1 VIAELSLET
10 FCRPAQ
16 QAVMKRILTLSTAL
30 LLAPLAALHAKD
42 QVSSAPATGDV
53 LDVRVVRTADQEP
66 RASLL
71 GQPTIALW
79 KEKHLVVA
87 YQKGI
92 AGKTD
97 MGSIDAIVSSNDGDS
112 WSIPSTI
119 FDHEQRHGA
128 MQFGYCN
135 AVLYH
140 PPGQQVLWCFAM
152 RCPLNYADS
161 EDSHL
166 AAAYSGDGGR
176 SWNPVELAMH
186 YTGPLVILG
195 EIQRIIENGQPVYL
209 LPAHRNTKRADPL
222 GQQEQFVLR
231 STSLLDWHLGGY
243 VPQENPGAIFL
254 HEGQI
259 AVVNEQQHLKMV
271 MRTSSGKRDGKTLDG
286 GPLTPPRAWSST
298 STDGGKTWSI
308 AQEEPDLWNTVSEAW
323 FGQSR
328 TGTQL
333 YLYNDGPAF
342 SRMALRYK
350 MKPANGDWNAE
361 RTFFDVGIHNSY
373 PTLIETAPGEFR
385 AVWDSGDEKRHRRS
399 IRFGK
404 LTLKN

>member
-1 VIAELSLET
+1 MKCTIAS
-10 FCRPAQ
+10 
-16 QAVMKRILTLSTAL
+16 
-30 LLAPLAALHAKD
+30 LAAIFLVHNVGA
-42 QVSSAPATGDV
+42 QPIGDV
-53 LDVRVVRTADQEP
+53 RDVRIVRTADQEP
-66 RASLL
+66 RAALL
-71 GQPTIALW
+71 GQPSIALW
-79 KEKHLVVA
+79 KEKHLIVA

-92 AGKTD
+92 AGKLD
-97 MGSIDAIVSSNDGDS
+97 MGSIDAIVSNNDGAS
-112 WSIPSTI
+112 WGIPSTV

-135 AVLYH
+135 AVLYK
-140 PPGQQVLWCFAM
+140 PPGQEVVWCFAM

-243 VPQENPGAIFL
+243 VPQTEPGKIFL
-254 HEGQI
+254 HEGQLTVI
-259 AVVNEQQHLKMV
+259 NEQQHLKMV
-271 MRTSSGKRDGKTLDG
+271 MRTSVGKRDGKLLDG
-286 GPLTPPRAWSST
+286 GELNPPRAWSSI
-298 STDGGKTWSI
+298 STDGGKTWSV
-308 AQEEPDLWNTVSEAW
+308 AQEESELWNTAAEAW
-323 FGQSR
+323 FGQARS
-328 TGTQL
+328 GAQL
-333 YLYNDGPAF
+333 YVYNDGPAF

-350 MKPANGDWNAE
+350 VKPPGSTWSKE
-361 RTFFDVGIHNSY
+361 HTFFEADIHNSY
-373 PTLIETAPGEFR
+373 PTLLEIAPGEFR
-385 AVWDSGDEKRHRRS
+385 AVWDSGTAQRHRRE

-404 LTLKN
+404 FTLKLEK

>member
-1 VIAELSLET
+1 
-10 FCRPAQ
+10 
-16 QAVMKRILTLSTAL
+16 
-30 LLAPLAALHAKD
+30 
-42 QVSSAPATGDV
+42 
-53 LDVRVVRTADQEP
+53 
-66 RASLL
+66 
-71 GQPTIALW
+71 
-79 KEKHLVVA
+79 
-87 YQKGI
+87 
-92 AGKTD
+92 
-97 MGSIDAIVSSNDGDS
+97 
-112 WSIPSTI
+112 
-119 FDHEQRHGA
+119 
-128 MQFGYCN
+128 
-135 AVLYH
+135 
-140 PPGQQVLWCFAM
+140 M

-195 EIQRIIENGQPVYL
+195 EIQRIIEDGQPVYL

-222 GQQEQFVLR
+222 GQREQFVLR
-231 STSLLDWHLGGY
+231 STSLLDWRLGGY
-243 VPQENPGAIFL
+243 VPQPEPGKIFL

-259 AVVNEQQHLKMV
+259 AVLNEQQHLKMV
-271 MRTSSGKRDGKTLDG
+271 MRTAEGRAEG
-286 GPLTPPRAWSST
+286 GALNPPRAWSSA

-308 AQEEPDLWNTVSEAW
+308 AQEEPELWNTVSEGW

-333 YLYNDGPAF
+333 YVYNDGPAW

-350 MKPANGDWNAE
+350 AKPASGAWSDE
-361 RTFFDVGIHNSY
+361 RTFFDTGIHNSY

-385 AVWDSGDEKRHRRS
+385 AVWDSGDEKRSRRS

-404 LTLKN
+404 LSLKNQP

>member
-1 VIAELSLET
+1 
-10 FCRPAQ
+10 
-16 QAVMKRILTLSTAL
+16 MKPTLTLPAAL
-30 LLAPLAALHAKD
+30 LVVALGSLHAKD
-42 QVSSAPATGDV
+42 EVGNTPSTGDV
-53 LDVRVVRTADQEP
+53 RDVRVVRAADQEP

-71 GQPTIALW
+71 GQPSIALW

-92 AGKTD
+92 AGKAD
-97 MGSIDAIVSSNDGDS
+97 MGSIDAVVSTNDGHS
-112 WSIPSTI
+112 WSIPSPV

-128 MQFGYCN
+128 MQFAYCN

-140 PPGQQVLWCFAM
+140 PEGQEVVWCFAM
-152 RCPLNYADS
+152 RCPLNYPDS

-176 SWNPVELAMH
+176 SWNPVELSMH

-209 LPAHRNTKRADPL
+209 LPAHRNTRRADPM

-243 VPQENPGAIFL
+243 VPQAEPGAVFL

-259 AVVNEQQHLKMV
+259 AVTDDRQGLKMV
-271 MRTSSGKRDGKTLDG
+271 MRTSTGKKGGQTLDG
-286 GPLTPPRAWSST
+286 GALNPPRAWSST
-298 STDGGKTWSI
+298 STDGGRSWGI
-308 AQEEPDLWNTVSEAW
+308 AREEPELWNSVSEGW
-323 FGQSR
+323 FGQSSA
-328 TGTQL
+328 GTQL
-333 YLYNDGPAF
+333 YVYNDGPAW

-350 MKPANGDWNAE
+350 VKPANGAWGGE
-361 RTFFDVGIHNSY
+361 RSFFDAGIHNSY

-385 AVWDSGDEKRHRRS
+385 AVWDSGDEKHGRRS

-404 LTLKN
+404 LTLINRP

>member
-1 VIAELSLET
+1 MKHPCSLLIAML
-10 FCRPAQ
+10 F
-16 QAVMKRILTLSTAL
+16 
-30 LLAPLAALHAKD
+30 APSAAMHAKD
-42 QVSSAPATGDV
+42 QVTNATTTGAVRDI
-53 LDVRVVRTADQEP
+53 RVVRTADQEP

-71 GQPTIALW
+71 GQPSIAFW

-92 AGKTD
+92 AGKGD
-97 MGSIDAIVSSNDGDS
+97 MGSIDVVVSTNDGDS

-128 MQFGYCN
+128 LQFAYCN
-135 AVLYH
+135 AVLYR
-140 PPGQQVLWCFAM
+140 PPGQAVLWCFAM

-195 EIQRIIENGQPVYL
+195 EIQRIIEDGQPVYL

-222 GQQEQFVLR
+222 GQREQFVLR
-231 STSLLDWHLGGY
+231 STSLLDWSLGGY
-243 VPQENPGAIFL
+243 VPQPEPGKIFL

-259 AVVNEQQHLKMV
+259 AVLNEQQHLKMV
-271 MRTSSGKRDGKTLDG
+271 MRTAEGRAEG
-286 GPLTPPRAWSST
+286 GALNPPRAWSSA

-308 AQEEPDLWNTVSEAW
+308 AQEEPELWNTVSEGW

-333 YLYNDGPAF
+333 YVYNDGPAW

-350 MKPANGDWNAE
+350 AKPASGAWSDE
-361 RTFFDVGIHNSY
+361 RTFFDTGIHNSY

-385 AVWDSGDEKRHRRS
+385 AVWDSGDEKRSRRS

-404 LTLKN
+404 LSLKNQP

>member
-1 VIAELSLET
+1 
-10 FCRPAQ
+10 
-16 QAVMKRILTLSTAL
+16 MKLTMNLHIFLTTL
-30 LLAPLAALHAKD
+30 LLVPLAKLHAKD
-42 QVSSAPATGDV
+42 EVANTPATGDAR
-53 LDVRVVRTADQEP
+53 DVRVVRAVDQEP
-66 RASLL
+66 RAPSL
-71 GQPTIALW
+71 GQPSIALW
-79 KEKHLVVA
+79 KEKHLVVT

-97 MGSIDAIVSSNDGDS
+97 MGSIDAIVSTNDGGS
-112 WSIPSTI
+112 WSIPSTV
-119 FDHEQRHGA
+119 FDHTQRHGA
-128 MQFGYCN
+128 MQFGYSN
-135 AVLYH
+135 AVLYQ
-140 PPGQQVLWCFAM
+140 PPGQEVLWCFAM

-166 AAAYSGDGGR
+166 AAAYSGDGGG

-195 EIQRIIENGQPVYL
+195 QIQRIIENGQPVYL

-222 GQQEQFVLR
+222 GQREQFVLR
-231 STSLLDWHLGGY
+231 STSLLDWSLGGY
-243 VPQENPGAIFL
+243 VPQPEPGAIFL

-259 AVVNEQQHLKMV
+259 TVINEQQHLKMV
-271 MRTSSGKRDGKTLDG
+271 MRTADGKKEG
-286 GPLTPPRAWSST
+286 GALNPPRAWSST

-308 AQEEPDLWNTVSEAW
+308 AREEPDLWNTVSKGW

-333 YLYNDGPAF
+333 YVYNDGPAW

-350 MKPANGDWNAE
+350 VKLASGAWSRE
-361 RTFFDVGIHNSY
+361 RSFFDAGIHNSY
-373 PTLIETAPGEFR
+373 PTLLETEPGEFS
-385 AVWDSGDEKRHRRS
+385 AVWDSGDEKHGRRS

-404 LTLKN
+404 LTLKNSP

>member
-1 VIAELSLET
+1 MKHPCSLLIAML
-10 FCRPAQ
+10 F
-16 QAVMKRILTLSTAL
+16 
-30 LLAPLAALHAKD
+30 APSAAMHAKD
-42 QVSSAPATGDV
+42 QVTNATTTGDV
-53 LDVRVVRTADQEP
+53 RDIRVVRTADQEP

-71 GQPTIALW
+71 GQPSIALW

-92 AGKTD
+92 AGKGD
-97 MGSIDAIVSSNDGDS
+97 MGSIDVVVSTNDGDS

-128 MQFGYCN
+128 LQFAYCN
-135 AVLYH
+135 AVLYR
-140 PPGQQVLWCFAM
+140 PPGQAVLWCFAM

-195 EIQRIIENGQPVYL
+195 EIQRIIEDGQPVYL

-222 GQQEQFVLR
+222 GQREQFVLR
-231 STSLLDWHLGGY
+231 STSLLDWSLGGY
-243 VPQENPGAIFL
+243 VPQPEPGKIFL

-259 AVVNEQQHLKMV
+259 AVLNEQQHLKMV
-271 MRTSSGKRDGKTLDG
+271 MRTAEGRAEG
-286 GPLTPPRAWSST
+286 GALNPPRAWSSA

-308 AQEEPDLWNTVSEAW
+308 AQEEPELWNTVSEGW

-333 YLYNDGPAF
+333 YVYNDGPAW

-350 MKPANGDWNAE
+350 AKPASGAWSDE
-361 RTFFDVGIHNSY
+361 RTFFDTGIHNSY

-385 AVWDSGDEKRHRRS
+385 AVWDSGDEKRSRRS

-404 LTLKN
+404 LSLKNQP

>member
-1 VIAELSLET
+1 MTNSLT
-10 FCRPAQ
+10 F
-16 QAVMKRILTLSTAL
+16 VTAL
-30 LLAPLAALHAKD
+30 LLAPLALAEGT
-42 QVSSAPATGDV
+42 SDV
-53 LDVRVVRTADQEP
+53 RDVRVVRTADQEP

-71 GQPTIALW
+71 GQPSIALW

-112 WSIPSTI
+112 WSIPSTV
-119 FDHEQRHGA
+119 FDHGQRHGA

-140 PPGQQVLWCFAM
+140 PPGQEVLWCFAM
-152 RCPLNYADS
+152 RLNYADS

-209 LPAHRNTKRADPL
+209 LPAHRNTKRTDPL
-222 GQQEQFVLR
+222 GQREQFVLR
-231 STSLLDWHLGGY
+231 STSLLDWSLGGY
-243 VPQENPGAIFL
+243 VPQPEPGKIFL

-259 AVVNEQQHLKMV
+259 AVINEQQHLKMV
-271 MRTSSGKRDGKTLDG
+271 MRTAEGGKEG
-286 GPLTPPRAWSST
+286 GALNPPRAWSST
-298 STDGGKTWSI
+298 SSDGGKTWSI
-308 AQEEPDLWNTVSEAW
+308 AQEEPELWNTVSEGW
-323 FGQSR
+323 FGESR

-333 YLYNDGPAF
+333 YVYNDGPAW

-350 MKPANGDWNAE
+350 VKRGGGAWSDE
-361 RTFFDVGIHNSY
+361 RTFFDTGIHNSY

-385 AVWDSGDEKRHRRS
+385 AVWDSGDAKAQRRS

-404 LTLKN
+404 LTLN

>member
-1 VIAELSLET
+1 MTHAALRIAG
-10 FCRPAQ
+10 
-16 QAVMKRILTLSTAL
+16 L
-30 LLAPLAALHAKD
+30 LLAVLPAASLRGEFA
-42 QVSSAPATGDV
+42 GDV
-53 LDVRVVRTADQEP
+53 RDVRVIRSVEQEP

-79 KEKHLVVA
+79 APKHLVVA

-92 AGKTD
+92 AGKAD
-97 MGSIDAIVSSNDGDS
+97 MGSIDAVVSTDDGGS

-119 FDHEQRHGA
+119 FDHTQRHGA

-140 PPGQQVLWCFAM
+140 PPGQQVLWCYAM
-152 RCPLNYADS
+152 RCPLNNADS

-195 EIQRIIENGQPVYL
+195 EIQRIMENGQPVYL

-243 VPQENPGAIFL
+243 VPRKQRDDIFL

-259 AVVNEQQHLKMV
+259 AVVDEQQHLKMV
-271 MRTSSGKRDGKTLDG
+271 MRTSRGRRDGEALDG
-286 GPLTPPRAWSST
+286 GPLEPPRAWSST
-298 STDGGKTWSI
+298 SADGGRTWSV
-308 AQEEPDLWNTVSEAW
+308 AAEETDLWNTVSEAW
-323 FGQSR
+323 FGQAR
-328 TGTQL
+328 GGTQL
-333 YLYNDGPAF
+333 YVYNDGPAW

-350 MKPANGDWNAE
+350 VKPTAGAWSGE
-361 RTFFDVGIHNSY
+361 KIFFDAAIHNSY

-385 AVWDSGDEKRHRRS
+385 CVWDSGDEKRHRRS
-399 IRFGK
+399 IRFG
-404 LTLKN
+404 TLVLEETK

>member
-1 VIAELSLET
+1 ML
-10 FCRPAQ
+10 F
-16 QAVMKRILTLSTAL
+16 
-30 LLAPLAALHAKD
+30 APSAAMHAKD
-42 QVSSAPATGDV
+42 QVTNATTTGAVRDI
-53 LDVRVVRTADQEP
+53 RVVRTADQEP

-71 GQPTIALW
+71 GQPSIAFW

-92 AGKTD
+92 AGKGD
-97 MGSIDAIVSSNDGDS
+97 MGSIDVVVSTNDGDS

-128 MQFGYCN
+128 LQFAYCN
-135 AVLYH
+135 AVLYR
-140 PPGQQVLWCFAM
+140 PPGQAVLWCFAM

-195 EIQRIIENGQPVYL
+195 EIQRIIEDGQPVYL

-222 GQQEQFVLR
+222 GQREQFVLR
-231 STSLLDWHLGGY
+231 STSLLDWSLGGY
-243 VPQENPGAIFL
+243 VPQPEPGKIFL

-259 AVVNEQQHLKMV
+259 AVLNEQQHLKMV
-271 MRTSSGKRDGKTLDG
+271 MRTAEGRAEG
-286 GPLTPPRAWSST
+286 GALNPPRAWSSA

-308 AQEEPDLWNTVSEAW
+308 AQEEPELWNTVSEGW

-333 YLYNDGPAF
+333 YVYNDGPAW

-350 MKPANGDWNAE
+350 VKPASGAWSDE
-361 RTFFDVGIHNSY
+361 RTFFDAGIRNSY

-385 AVWDSGDEKRHRRS
+385 AVWDSGDEKRSRRS

-404 LTLKN
+404 LSLKNQP

>member
-1 VIAELSLET
+1 MIG
-10 FCRPAQ
+10 
-16 QAVMKRILTLSTAL
+16 ILTLLTAL
-30 LLAPLAALHAKD
+30 LLAPLGALHAKD
-42 QVSSAPATGDV
+42 QVANTPSTGDV
-53 LDVRVVRTADQEP
+53 RDVCVVRTADQEP

-71 GQPTIALW
+71 GEPTIALW

-112 WSIPSTI
+112 WSIPSTV

-128 MQFGYCN
+128 MQFGYRN
-135 AVLYH
+135 AVLYY
-140 PPGQQVLWCFAM
+140 PPGKEVLWCFAT

-186 YTGPLVILG
+186 YTGPLVILV
-195 EIQRIIENGQPVYL
+195 EIQCIIENGQPVYL
-209 LPAHRNTKRADPL
+209 LPAHRNTMRGDPL
-222 GQQEQFVLR
+222 GQQEQFVLC

-243 VPQENPGAIFL
+243 VPQEKPGAIFL

-259 AVVNEQQHLKMV
+259 AVVDVQQHLKMV
-271 MRTSSGKRDGKTLDG
+271 MRTSSGKRGGRTLDG
-286 GPLTPPRAWSST
+286 GALNPPRAWSST
-298 STDGGKTWSI
+298 STDGGKSRSV
-308 AQEEPDLWNTVSEAW
+308 AQDEPDLWNTVSEGW
-323 FGQSR
+323 FGQSGS
-328 TGTQL
+328 GTQL
-333 YLYNDGPAF
+333 YVYNDGPAW

-350 MKPANGDWNAE
+350 VEPANGAWTDE
-361 RTFFDVGIHNSY
+361 RTFLDTGIHNSY
-373 PTLIETAPGEFR
+373 PTLIGTAPGEFR

-404 LTLKN
+404 LTLKD

>member
-1 VIAELSLET
+1 MKHPCSLLIAML
-10 FCRPAQ
+10 F
-16 QAVMKRILTLSTAL
+16 
-30 LLAPLAALHAKD
+30 APSAAMHAKD
-42 QVSSAPATGDV
+42 QVTNATTTGDV
-53 LDVRVVRTADQEP
+53 RDIRVVRTADKEP

-71 GQPTIALW
+71 GQPSIAFW

-92 AGKTD
+92 AGKGD
-97 MGSIDAIVSSNDGDS
+97 MGSIDVVVSTNDGDS

-128 MQFGYCN
+128 LQFAYCN
-135 AVLYH
+135 AVLYR
-140 PPGQQVLWCFAM
+140 PPGQAVLWCFAM

-195 EIQRIIENGQPVYL
+195 EIQRIIEDGQPVYL

-222 GQQEQFVLR
+222 GQREQVVLR
-231 STSLLDWHLGGY
+231 STSLLDWSLGGY
-243 VPQENPGAIFL
+243 VPQPEPGKIFL

-259 AVVNEQQHLKMV
+259 AVLNEQQHLKMV
-271 MRTSSGKRDGKTLDG
+271 MRTAEGRAEG
-286 GPLTPPRAWSST
+286 GALNPPRAWSSA

-308 AQEEPDLWNTVSEAW
+308 AQEEPELWNTVSEGW

-333 YLYNDGPAF
+333 YVYNDGPAW

-350 MKPANGDWNAE
+350 AKPASGAWSDE
-361 RTFFDVGIHNSY
+361 RTFFDAGIRNSY

-385 AVWDSGDEKRHRRS
+385 AVWDSGDEKRSRRS

-404 LTLKN
+404 LTLKNQP

>member
-1 VIAELSLET
+1 MQNSTLSL
-10 FCRPAQ
+10 FA
-16 QAVMKRILTLSTAL
+16 AL
-30 LLAPLAALHAKD
+30 PLAILSALRAEG
-42 QVSSAPATGDV
+42 QVSNAPNSGDV
-53 LDVRVVRTADQEP
+53 RDVRVVRTADQEP

-79 KEKHLVVA
+79 KEKHLVVV
-87 YQKGI
+87 YQKGV

-97 MGSIDAIVSSNDGDS
+97 MGSIDASVSANDGDS
-112 WSIPSTI
+112 WSIPSTV

-135 AVLYH
+135 AVLYK
-140 PPGQQVLWCFAM
+140 PPGQEVLWCFAM
-152 RCPLNYADS
+152 RCPLNYGDS

-222 GQQEQFVLR
+222 GQREHFVLR
-231 STSLLDWHLGGY
+231 STSLLDWSLGGY
-243 VPQENPGAIFL
+243 VPQPETGSIFL

-259 AVVNEQQHLKMV
+259 AVLNEQQHLKMV
-271 MRTSSGKRDGKTLDG
+271 MRTSTGIKEGRLLDG
-286 GPLTPPRAWSST
+286 GALNPPRAWSSS
-298 STDGGKTWSI
+298 STDGGKTWSV
-308 AQEEPDLWNTVSEAW
+308 AKEEPDLWNSVSEAW

-328 TGTQL
+328 NGTQL
-333 YLYNDGPAF
+333 YVYNDGPAF

-350 MKPANGDWNAE
+350 LKSADGVWSDE
-361 RTFFDVGIHNSY
+361 RTFFDAGVHNSY
-373 PTLIETAPGEFR
+373 PTLIETAPGEYR

-404 LTLKN
+404 LRLMP

>member
-1 VIAELSLET
+1 MKHPCSLFIAML
-10 FCRPAQ
+10 F
-16 QAVMKRILTLSTAL
+16 
-30 LLAPLAALHAKD
+30 APSAAMHAKD
-42 QVSSAPATGDV
+42 QVTNATTTGDV
-53 LDVRVVRTADQEP
+53 RDIRVVRTADQEP

-71 GQPTIALW
+71 GQPSIAFW

-92 AGKTD
+92 AGKGD
-97 MGSIDAIVSSNDGDS
+97 MGSIDAVVSTNDGDS

-128 MQFGYCN
+128 LQFAYCN
-135 AVLYH
+135 AVLYR
-140 PPGQQVLWCFAM
+140 PPGHAVLWCFAM

-195 EIQRIIENGQPVYL
+195 EIQRIIEDGQPVYL

-222 GQQEQFVLR
+222 GQREQFVLR
-231 STSLLDWHLGGY
+231 STSLLDWSLGGY
-243 VPQENPGAIFL
+243 VPQPEPGKIFL

-259 AVVNEQQHLKMV
+259 AVLNEQQHLKMV
-271 MRTSSGKRDGKTLDG
+271 MRTAEGRAEG
-286 GPLTPPRAWSST
+286 GALNPPRAWSSA

-308 AQEEPDLWNTVSEAW
+308 AQEEPELWNTVSEGW

-333 YLYNDGPAF
+333 YVYNDGPAW

-350 MKPANGDWNAE
+350 AKPASGAWSDE
-361 RTFFDVGIHNSY
+361 RTFFDTGIHNSY

-385 AVWDSGDEKRHRRS
+385 AVWDSGDEKRSRRS

-404 LTLKN
+404 LSLKNQP

>member
-1 VIAELSLET
+1 
-10 FCRPAQ
+10 
-16 QAVMKRILTLSTAL
+16 MKPNLLRLRFL

-42 QVSSAPATGDV
+42 QVPSTPTPGDAR
-53 LDVRVVRTADQEP
+53 DVRIIRTADQEP

-71 GQPTIALW
+71 GQPSIALW

-92 AGKTD
+92 AGKGD
-97 MGSIDAIVSSNDGDS
+97 MGSIDAVVSTNDGDT
-112 WSIPSTI
+112 WSIPSVI

-128 MQFGYCN
+128 LQFAYCN

-140 PPGQQVLWCFAM
+140 PPGQEVLWCFAM
-152 RCPLNYADS
+152 RCPLNYHDS

-176 SWNPVELAMH
+176 SWNPVELAMQ

-209 LPAHRNTKRADPL
+209 LPAHRNTKRADSH
-222 GQQEQFVLR
+222 GQREQFVLR
-231 STSLLDWHLGGY
+231 STSLLDWSLGGY
-243 VPQENPGAIFL
+243 VPQPEPGKIFL

-259 AVVNEQQHLKMV
+259 AVLNEQQHLKMV
-271 MRTSSGKRDGKTLDG
+271 MRTAEGRKEG
-286 GPLTPPRAWSST
+286 GALNPPRAWSST
-298 STDGGKTWSI
+298 SADGGKTWSI
-308 AQEEPDLWNTVSEAW
+308 AQEEPELWNTVSEAW

-328 TGTQL
+328 TGTQF
-333 YLYNDGPAF
+333 YVYNDGPAW

-350 MKPANGDWNAE
+350 IKPPSGAWGDE
-361 RTFFDVGIHNSY
+361 RTFFDAGIHNSY
-373 PTLIETAPGEFR
+373 PTVIETVPGEFR

-399 IRFGK
+399 ISFGK
-404 LTLKN
+404 LTLKK

>member
-1 VIAELSLET
+1 
-10 FCRPAQ
+10 
-16 QAVMKRILTLSTAL
+16 
-30 LLAPLAALHAKD
+30 
-42 QVSSAPATGDV
+42 
-53 LDVRVVRTADQEP
+53 
-66 RASLL
+66 
-71 GQPTIALW
+71 LW

-92 AGKTD
+92 AGKGD
-97 MGSIDAIVSSNDGDS
+97 MGSIDAVVSSNDGDS

-128 MQFGYCN
+128 LQFAYCN

-140 PPGQQVLWCFAM
+140 PPGQDVLWCFAM

-195 EIQRIIENGQPVYL
+195 EIQRITENGQPVYL

-222 GQQEQFVLR
+222 GQREQFVLR
-231 STSLLDWHLGGY
+231 STSLLDWSLGGY
-243 VPQENPGAIFL
+243 VPQPEPGKIFL

-259 AVVNEQQHLKMV
+259 AVLNEQQHLKMV
-271 MRTSSGKRDGKTLDG
+271 MRTAEGRAEG
-286 GPLTPPRAWSST
+286 GALNPPRAWSSA

-308 AQEEPDLWNTVSEAW
+308 AQEEPELWNTVSEGW

-333 YLYNDGPAF
+333 YVYNDGPAW

-350 MKPANGDWNAE
+350 VKPASGAWSDE
-361 RTFFDVGIHNSY
+361 RTFFDAGIRNSY
-373 PTLIETAPGEFR
+373 PTLIEIAPGEFR
-385 AVWDSGDEKRHRRS
+385 AVWDSGDEKRSRRS

-404 LTLKN
+404 LTIKNQP

>member
-1 VIAELSLET
+1 MKHPCSLLIAML
-10 FCRPAQ
+10 F
-16 QAVMKRILTLSTAL
+16 
-30 LLAPLAALHAKD
+30 APSAAMHAKD
-42 QVSSAPATGDV
+42 QVTNATTTGDV
-53 LDVRVVRTADQEP
+53 RDIRVVRTADQEP

-71 GQPTIALW
+71 GQPSIAFW

-92 AGKTD
+92 AGKGD
-97 MGSIDAIVSSNDGDS
+97 MGSIDVVVSTNDGDS

-128 MQFGYCN
+128 LQFAYCN
-135 AVLYH
+135 AVLYR
-140 PPGQQVLWCFAM
+140 PPGQAVLWCFAM

-195 EIQRIIENGQPVYL
+195 EIQRIIEDGQPVYL

-222 GQQEQFVLR
+222 GQREQFVLR
-231 STSLLDWHLGGY
+231 STSLLDWSLGGY
-243 VPQENPGAIFL
+243 VPQPEPGKIFL

-259 AVVNEQQHLKMV
+259 AVLNEQQHLKMV
-271 MRTSSGKRDGKTLDG
+271 MRTAEGRAEG
-286 GPLTPPRAWSST
+286 GALNPPRAWSSA

-308 AQEEPDLWNTVSEAW
+308 AQEEPELWNTVSEGW

-333 YLYNDGPAF
+333 YVYNDGPAW

-350 MKPANGDWNAE
+350 AKPASGAWSDE
-361 RTFFDVGIHNSY
+361 RTFFDTGIHNSY

-385 AVWDSGDEKRHRRS
+385 AVWDSGDEKRSRRS

-404 LTLKN
+404 LSLKNQP

>member
-1 VIAELSLET
+1 
-10 FCRPAQ
+10 
-16 QAVMKRILTLSTAL
+16 MKHPYAPLTAL
-30 LLAPLAALHAKD
+30 LLALSAATHAKD
-42 QVSSAPATGDV
+42 QITNTTTTGDV
-53 LDVRVVRTADQEP
+53 RDIRVVRTADQEP

-71 GQPTIALW
+71 GQPSIALW

-92 AGKTD
+92 AGKGD
-97 MGSIDAIVSSNDGDS
+97 MGSIDVVVSTNDGDS

-119 FDHEQRHGA
+119 FDHEQWHGA
-128 MQFGYCN
+128 LQFAYCN
-135 AVLYH
+135 AVLYR
-140 PPGQQVLWCFAM
+140 PPGQVVLWCFAM

-195 EIQRIIENGQPVYL
+195 EIQRIIEDGQPLYL

-222 GQQEQFVLR
+222 GQREQFVLR
-231 STSLLDWHLGGY
+231 STSLLDWSLGGY
-243 VPQENPGAIFL
+243 VPQPEPGKIFL

-259 AVVNEQQHLKMV
+259 AVLNEQQHLKMV
-271 MRTSSGKRDGKTLDG
+271 MRTAEGRAEG
-286 GPLTPPRAWSST
+286 GALNPPRAWSSA

-308 AQEEPDLWNTVSEAW
+308 AQEEPELWNTVSEGW
-323 FGQSR
+323 FGRSR

-333 YLYNDGPAF
+333 YVYNDGPAW

-350 MKPANGDWNAE
+350 VKPASGAWSDE
-361 RTFFDVGIHNSY
+361 RTFFDTGIHNSY

-385 AVWDSGDEKRHRRS
+385 AVWDSGDEKRSRRS

-404 LTLKN
+404 LTLKNQP